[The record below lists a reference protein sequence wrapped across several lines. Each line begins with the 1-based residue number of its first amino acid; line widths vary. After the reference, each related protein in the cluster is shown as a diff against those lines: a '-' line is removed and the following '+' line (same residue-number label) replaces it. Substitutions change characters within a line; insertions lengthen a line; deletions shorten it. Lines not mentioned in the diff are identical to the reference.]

1 MLLAI
6 DSGNTNVVCAVYDG
20 DELRGSWR
28 AATNP
33 NRTAD
38 EYAVWLIQ
46 LMAMSG
52 LASSDI
58 DATII
63 GSVVPEATFNLVR
76 LCQRYFGSDPLMVG
90 RSDCFLGIGIDVDM
104 PKEEVGADRVAN
116 AVAAQDRYQPPLIV
130 LDFGTATTFDIID
143 RVGNYCGGVIAPGI
157 NLSLRALDMAAAQ
170 LPRIGIRRPPT
181 VVGRSTV
188 PAMQSGVFW
197 GYVGLIEGL
206 IQRIRAERGEAME
219 VIATGGL
226 APLMAGATEVIT
238 RVDSDLTIWGLRLI
252 YRRNSNK

>member
-1 MLLAI
+1 LLAI
-6 DSGNTNVVCAVYDG
+6 DSGNTNVVCAIYAG

-38 EYAVWLIQ
+38 EYAVWLIH
-46 LMAMSG
+46 LMALAG
-52 LASSDI
+52 LAPDDI

-76 LCQRYFGSDPLMVG
+76 LCQRYFASEPLIVG
-90 RSDCFLGIGIDVDM
+90 QPDCSIGIGIDVDM
-104 PKEEVGADRVAN
+104 PAEEVGADRVAN
-116 AVAAQDRYQPPLIV
+116 AIAAQNRYRPPLVVI
-130 LDFGTATTFDIID
+130 DFGTATTFDVVD
-143 RVGNYCGGVIAPGI
+143 RLGNYCGGVIAPGI

-170 LPRIGIRRPPT
+170 LPRIGIRRPPK

-197 GYVGLIEGL
+197 GYVGLVEG
-206 IQRIRAERGEAME
+206 IVERIRGERGEPLE

-226 APLMAGATEVIT
+226 APVLAEATDII
-238 RVDSDLTIWGLRLI
+238 RHVDRDLTLWGLRLI
-252 YRRNSNK
+252 YLRNSNQ

>member
-6 DSGNTNVVCAVYDG
+6 DSGNTNVVCAVYAG
-20 DELRGSWR
+20 DDLRGSWR

-46 LMAMSG
+46 VMALAG
-52 LASSDI
+52 LVPSDI

-63 GSVVPEATFNLVR
+63 GSVVPEATFNLTR
-76 LCQRYFGSDPLMVG
+76 LCQRYFVSEPLIVG
-90 RSDCFLGIGIDVDM
+90 RPGCSVGIGVDLEM
-104 PKEEVGADRVAN
+104 PEAEVGADRLAN
-116 AVAAQDRYQPPLIV
+116 AVAAQDRYRPPLIV
-130 LDFGTATTFDIID
+130 IDFGTATTFDVVD
-143 RVGNYCGGVIAPGI
+143 RLGNYSGGVIAPGI

-170 LPRIGIRRPPT
+170 LPRIGIRRPLT

-197 GYVGLIEGL
+197 GYVGLVEGL
-206 IQRIRAERGEAME
+206 VQRIRAERGEAME
-219 VIATGGL
+219 VTATGGL
-226 APLMAGATEVIT
+226 APVLAEATDVINH
-238 RVDSDLTIWGLRLI
+238 VDPDLTLWGLRLI
-252 YRRNSNK
+252 YRRNCNK

>member
-6 DSGNTNVVCAVYDG
+6 DSGNTNIVCAVYAG

-38 EYAVWLIQ
+38 EYAVWLVQ
-46 LMAMSG
+46 LMALAG
-52 LASSDI
+52 LSLKDI

-76 LCQRYFGSDPLMVG
+76 LCQRYFASEPLIVG
-90 RSDCFLGIGIDVDM
+90 RPDCSIGIGIDLDM
-104 PKEEVGADRVAN
+104 PREEIGADRVAN
-116 AVAAQDRYQPPLIV
+116 AVAAQDRYRPPLIV
-130 LDFGTATTFDIID
+130 IDFGTATTFDIID
-143 RVGNYCGGVIAPGI
+143 RGGNYCGGVIAPGI

-170 LPRIGIRRPPT
+170 LPRIGIRRTPT
-181 VVGRSTV
+181 VIGRSTV

-206 IQRIRAERGEAME
+206 VQRISAERGEEME

-226 APLMAGATEVIT
+226 APLIAEATGAINC
-238 RVDSDLTIWGLRLI
+238 VDPDLTLWGLRLI
-252 YRRNSNK
+252 YRRNRNK

>member
-6 DSGNTNVVCAVYDG
+6 DSGNTNVVCAVYAG

-38 EYAVWLIQ
+38 EYAVWLVQ
-46 LMAMSG
+46 LMALAG
-52 LASSDI
+52 LSLKDI

-76 LCQRYFGSDPLMVG
+76 LCQRYFASEPLIVG
-90 RSDCFLGIGIDVDM
+90 RPDCSIGIGIDLDM
-104 PKEEVGADRVAN
+104 PREEIGADRVAN
-116 AVAAQDRYQPPLIV
+116 AVAAQDRYRPPLIV
-130 LDFGTATTFDIID
+130 IDFGTATTFDIID
-143 RVGNYCGGVIAPGI
+143 RGGNYCGGVIAPGI

-170 LPRIGIRRPPT
+170 LPRIGIRRTPT
-181 VVGRSTV
+181 VIGRSTV

-206 IQRIRAERGEAME
+206 VQRISAERGEEME

-226 APLMAGATEVIT
+226 APLIAEATGAINC
-238 RVDSDLTIWGLRLI
+238 VDPDLTLWGLRLI
-252 YRRNSNK
+252 YRRNRNK

>member
-6 DSGNTNVVCAVYDG
+6 DSGNTNVVCAVYAG

-46 LMAMSG
+46 LMALSG
-52 LASSDI
+52 LAPSDI

-76 LCQRYFGSDPLMVG
+76 LCQRYFGNEPLMVG
-90 RSDCFLGIGIDVDM
+90 RPDCFLGIGVDVDM

-116 AVAAQDRYQPPLIV
+116 AVAAQDRYPPPLIV
-130 LDFGTATTFDIID
+130 LDFGTATTFDIVD
-143 RVGNYCGGVIAPGI
+143 RLGNYCGGVIAPGI

-170 LPRIGIRRPPT
+170 LPRVGVRRPPS

-206 IQRIRAERGEAME
+206 VQRIRAERGEAMQ

-226 APLMAGATEVIT
+226 APLMAGATEIINH
-238 RVDSDLTIWGLRLI
+238 VDPDLTLWGLRLI
-252 YRRNSNK
+252 YRRNSNR

>member
-46 LMAMSG
+46 LMALSG
-52 LASSDI
+52 LAPGDI
-58 DATII
+58 GATII

-76 LCQRYFGSDPLMVG
+76 LCQRYFGSEPLMVG
-90 RSDCFLGIGIDVDM
+90 RPDCFLGIGVDVDM

-130 LDFGTATTFDIID
+130 LDFGTATTFDIVD
-143 RVGNYCGGVIAPGI
+143 RMGNYCGGVIAPGI

-206 IQRIRAERGEAME
+206 VQRIRAERGEEME

-226 APLMAGATEVIT
+226 APLMAGATEVIN
-238 RVDSDLTIWGLRLI
+238 RVDPDLTLWGLRLI

>member
-6 DSGNTNVVCAVYDG
+6 DSGNTNVVCAVYAG

-46 LMAMSG
+46 LMALSG
-52 LASSDI
+52 LAPSDI

-76 LCQRYFGSDPLMVG
+76 LCQRYFASEPLMVG
-90 RSDCFLGIGIDVDM
+90 RPDCFLGIGIDVDM
-104 PKEEVGADRVAN
+104 PKEDVGADRVAN
-116 AVAAQDRYQPPLIV
+116 AVAARDRCQPPLIV
-130 LDFGTATTFDIID
+130 LDFGTATTFDVVD
-143 RVGNYCGGVIAPGI
+143 RLGNYCGGVIAPGI

-170 LPRIGIRRPPT
+170 LPRIGIRRPST

-197 GYVGLIEGL
+197 GYVSLIEGL
-206 IQRIRAERGEAME
+206 IQRIRAERSEAME

-226 APLMAGATEVIT
+226 APLLAGATEVIS
-238 RVDSDLTIWGLRLI
+238 RVDPDLTLWGLRLI

>member
-46 LMAMSG
+46 LMALSG
-52 LASSDI
+52 LAPGDI
-58 DATII
+58 GATII

-76 LCQRYFGSDPLMVG
+76 LCQRYFGSEPLMVG
-90 RSDCFLGIGIDVDM
+90 RSDCFLGIGVDVDM

-130 LDFGTATTFDIID
+130 LDFGTATTFDIVD

-170 LPRIGIRRPPT
+170 LPRIGIRRPPA

-206 IQRIRAERGEAME
+206 VQRIRAERGEAME

-226 APLMAGATEVIT
+226 APLMAEATEVIS
-238 RVDSDLTIWGLRLI
+238 RVDPDLTLWGLRLI
-252 YRRNSNK
+252 YRLNSNK

>member
-6 DSGNTNVVCAVYDG
+6 DSGNTNVVCAVYAG

-46 LMAMSG
+46 LMGMSG
-52 LASSDI
+52 LAPSDI

-76 LCQRYFGSDPLMVG
+76 LCQRYFGCDPLMVG

-116 AVAAQDRYQPPLIV
+116 AVAAQDRYKPPLIV

-143 RVGNYCGGVIAPGI
+143 RLGNYCGGVIAPGI

-197 GYVGLIEGL
+197 GYVGLIEG
-206 IQRIRAERGEAME
+206 IVTRITREFGKPMK
-219 VIATGGL
+219 VVSTGGL
-226 APLMAGATEVIT
+226 APVFEGSIDIIEQTVPDIT
-238 RVDSDLTIWGLRLI
+238 ARGLIEI
-252 YRRNSNK
+252 YKRSKKK

>member
-6 DSGNTNVVCAVYDG
+6 DSGNTNVVCAVYAAD
-20 DELRGSWR
+20 DLRGSWR

-46 LMAMSG
+46 LMTLAG
-52 LASSDI
+52 LAPSDI

-76 LCQRYFGSDPLMVG
+76 LCRRYFASEPLLVG
-90 RSDCFLGIGIDVDM
+90 RQDCFLGIGIDVDM

-116 AVAAQDRYQPPLIV
+116 AIAAQDRYQPPLIA
-130 LDFGTATTFDIID
+130 LDFGTATTFDVID
-143 RVGNYCGGVIAPGI
+143 RLGNYCGGVIAPGI

-170 LPRIGIRRPPT
+170 LPRIGIRRPPG
-181 VVGRSTV
+181 VVGRSTI

-197 GYVGLIEGL
+197 GYVGLVEG
-206 IQRIRAERGEAME
+206 IVQRIRAERGETME

-226 APLMAGATEVIT
+226 APLIAGATEIISH
-238 RVDSDLTIWGLRLI
+238 VDPDLTLWGLRLI
-252 YRRNSNK
+252 YQRNSNK

>member
-6 DSGNTNVVCAVYDG
+6 DSGNTNVVCAVYAG

-38 EYAVWLIQ
+38 EYAVWLVQ
-46 LMAMSG
+46 LMALAG
-52 LASSDI
+52 LSPKDI

-76 LCQRYFGSDPLMVG
+76 LCQRYFASEPLIVG
-90 RSDCFLGIGIDVDM
+90 RPDCDIGIGIDLDM
-104 PKEEVGADRVAN
+104 PREEVGADRVAN
-116 AVAAQDRYQPPLIV
+116 AVAAQERYRTPLIV
-130 LDFGTATTFDIID
+130 IDFGTATTFDIID
-143 RVGNYCGGVIAPGI
+143 RGGNYCGGVIAPGI

-170 LPRIGIRRPPT
+170 LPRIGIRRTPT
-181 VVGRSTV
+181 VIGRSTV

-206 IQRIRAERGEAME
+206 VQRISAERGEEME

-226 APLMAGATEVIT
+226 APLVAEATGVINS
-238 RVDSDLTIWGLRLI
+238 VDPDLTLWGLRLI
-252 YRRNSNK
+252 YRRNRNK